1 MKNSYFTGE
10 MPSCTS
16 LVGCQDQKRKEETM
30 RAAIFRGAFAIQVE
44 QIPDATIL
52 APTDAVVRITHASI
66 CGTDLWPYRGQGT
79 YQPGWQIGHEW
90 MGMVEDIGS
99 EVRTLKRGDRV
110 IAPYDFCDGTC
121 EFCRKGLD
129 SACLQGGLWG
139 FGHEGGQA
147 EAIRARFA
155 DATLVVL
162 PPSVE
167 GDEALLKA
175 LLPLTDNMAAGHHA
189 AVSAGVRPGGTV
201 AVIGDGAV
209 GLCATLAALRLGAE
223 RIIVLGHQAQR
234 LTLARQFGATD
245 VVASR
250 GEQGVLQVIE
260 MTGGGADAVL
270 ECVGTE
276 EAINMAV
283 NMTRPGGTVGFVGAP
298 HGSGQIPL
306 ERMFSSNIGLRGGLA
321 PTRAYLPELLADVLA
336 GKLDPSPVLD
346 VTVSLAEVA
355 AGYAAMD
362 QRQAIKVMVRP

>member
-1 MKNSYFTGE
+1 
-10 MPSCTS
+10 
-16 LVGCQDQKRKEETM
+16 M
-30 RAAIFRGAFAIQVE
+30 RAAVFRGAFAIQVE

-139 FGHEGGQA
+139 YGHEGGQA

-155 DATLVVL
+155 DATLVAL
-162 PPSVE
+162 PSAVE

-234 LTLARQFGATD
+234 LTVARQFGATD
-245 VVASR
+245 VVTSR

-306 ERMFSSNIGLRGGLA
+306 GRMFASNIGVRGGLA
-321 PTRAYLPELLADVLA
+321 PARAYLPELLADVLA
-336 GKLDPSPVLD
+336 GRLDPSPVLD

>member
-1 MKNSYFTGE
+1 
-10 MPSCTS
+10 
-16 LVGCQDQKRKEETM
+16 M
-30 RAAIFRGAFAIQVE
+30 RTAVFRGAFNIQVE
-44 QIPDATIL
+44 QIPDAAIL
-52 APTDAVVRITHASI
+52 APTDAVVRITHACI
-66 CGTDLWPYRGQGT
+66 CGTDLWPYRGQGA

-90 MGMVEDIGS
+90 MGIVEEIGS
-99 EVRTLKRGDRV
+99 EVRTIKRGDRV
-110 IAPYDFCDGTC
+110 VAPYDFCDGIC

-129 SACLQGGLWG
+129 TSCLQGGLWG

-175 LLPLTDNMAAGHHA
+175 ILPLTDNMAAGHHA
-189 AVSAGVRPGGTV
+189 AVVAGVRPGGTV

-209 GLCATLAALRLGAE
+209 GLCATLAARRLGAE
-223 RIIVLGHQAQR
+223 RIIVLGHQEQR
-234 LTLARQFGATD
+234 LTLARQFGATE
-245 VVASR
+245 VVTSR
-250 GEQGVLQVIE
+250 GEQVVPQVIE

-270 ECVGTE
+270 ECVGAE
-276 EAINMAV
+276 ETINQAV
-283 NMTRPGGTVGFVGAP
+283 NTTRPGGTVGFVGAP

-306 ERMFSSNIGLRGGLA
+306 GRMFSSNIGLRGGLA
-321 PTRAYLPELLADVLA
+321 PARAYLPELLAEVLA
-336 GKLDPSPVLD
+336 GRLDPSPVLD
-346 VTVSLAEVA
+346 LTVSLAEVA

>member
-1 MKNSYFTGE
+1 
-10 MPSCTS
+10 
-16 LVGCQDQKRKEETM
+16 M
-30 RAAIFRGAFAIQVE
+30 RAAIFRGAFNIQVE

-52 APTDAVVRITHASI
+52 EPTDAVVRITHACI
-66 CGTDLWPYRGQGT
+66 CGTDLWPYRGQGA

-90 MGMVEDIGS
+90 MGIVEDIGS
-99 EVRTLKRGDRV
+99 EARTLKRGDRV
-110 IAPYDFCDGTC
+110 IASYDFCDGTC

-139 FGHEGGQA
+139 YGHEGGQA

-155 DATLVVL
+155 DATLVAL
-162 PPSVE
+162 PSAVE

-189 AVSAGVRPGGTV
+189 AVVAGVRPGGTV

-209 GLCATLAALRLGAE
+209 GLCATLAARRLGAE

-245 VVASR
+245 VVTSR
-250 GEQGVLQVIE
+250 GEQVVPQVIE

-276 EAINMAV
+276 ETINQAV

-306 ERMFSSNIGLRGGLA
+306 GRMFSYNIGVRGGLA
-321 PTRAYLPELLADVLA
+321 PARAYLPELLADVLA

-346 VTVSLAEVA
+346 LTIGLADVA
-355 AGYAAMD
+355 SGYAAMD
-362 QRQAIKVMVRP
+362 QRQAIKALIRP

>member
-1 MKNSYFTGE
+1 
-10 MPSCTS
+10 
-16 LVGCQDQKRKEETM
+16 M
-30 RAAIFRGAFAIQVE
+30 RAAIFRGAFDIQVE

-52 APTDAVVRITHASI
+52 EPTDAVVRITHACI
-66 CGTDLWPYRGQGT
+66 CGTDLWPYRGQGPYT
-79 YQPGWQIGHEW
+79 PGWQIGHEW
-90 MGMVEDIGS
+90 MGMVEDVGP

-110 IAPYDFCDGTC
+110 IAPYDFADGTC
-121 EFCRKGLD
+121 EFCQKGLD
-129 SACLQGGLWG
+129 SACVQGGLWG

-155 DATLVVL
+155 DATLVVV

-175 LLPLTDNMAAGHHA
+175 ILPVTDVLAAGHHA
-189 AVSAGVRPGGTV
+189 AVTSGVRPGDT
-201 AVIGDGAV
+201 AIVIGDGAV
-209 GLCATLAALRLGAE
+209 GLCGTLAARRLGAE

-245 VVASR
+245 VVTSR
-250 GEQGVLQVIE
+250 GEQAVLQVIE

-276 EAINMAV
+276 ESITMAV

-306 ERMFSSNIGLRGGLA
+306 GRMFSSNIGLRGGLA
-321 PTRAYLPELLADVLA
+321 PARAYLPELLNDVLE
-336 GKLDPSPVLD
+336 GRLDPSPILD
-346 VTVSLAEVA
+346 LSVSLDEVA

>member
-1 MKNSYFTGE
+1 MYLSH
-10 MPSCTS
+10 PC
-16 LVGCQDQKRKEETM
+16 LVRWREKEEVSM
-30 RAAIFRGAFAIQVE
+30 QAAIFRGAFAIQVE
-44 QIPDATIL
+44 QIPDAAIL
-52 APTDAVVRITHASI
+52 EPTDAVVQITHACI
-66 CGTDLWPYRGQGT
+66 CGTDLWPYRGQGP

-90 MGMVEDIGS
+90 MGMVMDVGS
-99 EVRTLKRGDRV
+99 EVRTITRGDRV
-110 IAPYDFCDGTC
+110 IASYDFCDGTC
-121 EFCRKGLD
+121 EFCQKGLD
-129 SACLQGGLWG
+129 SACVQGGVWG
-139 FGHEGGQA
+139 YGHEGGQA

-155 DATLVVL
+155 DATLVAL
-162 PPSVE
+162 PSAVE
-167 GDEALLKA
+167 GDEA

-209 GLCATLAALRLGAE
+209 GFCATLAALRLGAE

-234 LTLARQFGATD
+234 LALARQFGATD
-245 VVASR
+245 VVTSR

-306 ERMFSSNIGLRGGLA
+306 GRMFASNIGLRGGLA
-321 PTRAYLPELLADVLA
+321 PARAYLPELLNEVLA
-336 GKLDPSPVLD
+336 GRLDPSPVLD
-346 VTVSLAEVA
+346 MTVSLAEVA
-355 AGYAAMD
+355 TGYAAMD
-362 QRQAIKVMVRP
+362 HRQAIKVLVRP

>member
-1 MKNSYFTGE
+1 
-10 MPSCTS
+10 
-16 LVGCQDQKRKEETM
+16 
-30 RAAIFRGAFAIQVE
+30 
-44 QIPDATIL
+44 
-52 APTDAVVRITHASI
+52 
-66 CGTDLWPYRGQGT
+66 
-79 YQPGWQIGHEW
+79 

-110 IAPYDFCDGTC
+110 IASYDFCDGTC

-129 SACLQGGLWG
+129 SACQRGGVWG
-139 FGHEGGQA
+139 YGHEGGQA

-155 DATLVVL
+155 DATLVAL
-162 PPSVE
+162 PSAVE
-167 GDEALLKA
+167 GDEA

-209 GLCATLAALRLGAE
+209 GLCGTLAALRLGAE

-234 LTLARQFGATD
+234 LALARQFGATD
-245 VVASR
+245 VVTSR

-276 EAINMAV
+276 EAITMAV
-283 NMTRPGGTVGFVGAP
+283 NMTRPGGTVGFVGDP

-306 ERMFSSNIGLRGGLA
+306 GRMFASNIGVRGGLA
-321 PTRAYLPELLADVLA
+321 PARAYLPELLADVLE
-336 GKLDPSPVLD
+336 GRLDPSPVLD
-346 VTVSLAEVA
+346 MTVSLAEVA

>member
-1 MKNSYFTGE
+1 
-10 MPSCTS
+10 
-16 LVGCQDQKRKEETM
+16 M
-30 RAAIFRGAFAIQVE
+30 RAAIFRGAFNIQVE

-52 APTDAVVRITHASI
+52 EPTDAVVRITHACI
-66 CGTDLWPYRGQGT
+66 CGTDLWPYRGQGA

-90 MGMVEDIGS
+90 MGIVEDIGS

-110 IAPYDFCDGTC
+110 IASYDFCDGTC

-139 FGHEGGQA
+139 YGHEGGQA

-155 DATLVVL
+155 DATLVAL
-162 PPSVE
+162 PSAVE
-167 GDEALLKA
+167 GDETLLKA

-189 AVSAGVRPGGTV
+189 AVVAGVRPGGTV

-209 GLCATLAALRLGAE
+209 GLCATLAARRLGAE

-245 VVASR
+245 VVTSR
-250 GEQGVLQVIE
+250 GEQVVPQVIE

-276 EAINMAV
+276 ETINQAV

-298 HGSGQIPL
+298 HGGQIPL
-306 ERMFSSNIGLRGGLA
+306 GRMFSYNIGLRGGLA
-321 PTRAYLPELLADVLA
+321 PARAYLPELLADVLA

-346 VTVSLAEVA
+346 LTVGLADVA
-355 AGYAAMD
+355 SGYAAMD
-362 QRQAIKVMVRP
+362 QRQAIKVLVQP

>member
-1 MKNSYFTGE
+1 
-10 MPSCTS
+10 
-16 LVGCQDQKRKEETM
+16 M
-30 RAAIFRGAFAIQVE
+30 RAAVFRGAFAIQVE

-52 APTDAVVRITHASI
+52 ALTDAVVRITHACI

-90 MGMVEDIGS
+90 MGIVEDIGS

-110 IAPYDFCDGTC
+110 IASYDFCDGTC

-155 DATLVVL
+155 DATLVAL
-162 PPSVE
+162 PSAVE

-209 GLCATLAALRLGAE
+209 GLCATLAARRLGAE

-234 LTLARQFGATD
+234 LTLARQFGATE
-245 VVASR
+245 VVTSR
-250 GEQGVLQVIE
+250 GEQVVPQVIE
-260 MTGGGADAVL
+260 MTGGGAEVVL

-276 EAINMAV
+276 ETINQAV

-298 HGSGQIPL
+298 HGSGRIPL
-306 ERMFSSNIGLRGGLA
+306 GRMFSSNIGVRGGLA
-321 PTRAYLPELLADVLA
+321 PARAYLPELLNEVLA
-336 GKLDPSPVLD
+336 GRLDPSPILD
-346 VTVSLAEVA
+346 MTVRLDEIA
-355 AGYAAMD
+355 AGYVAMD
-362 QRQAIKVMVRP
+362 QRQAIKVLVRP